1 MIRLL
6 QAYRV
11 WATLRLAERR
21 REVHS
26 SGRSQLPLV
35 KLATD
40 ARFMHDVAVCA
51 MQNGSGT
58 YSEFL
63 ARLPAG
69 LCPCQGEVEDPGP
82 VHIPRCPWGERLDSE
97 MPF

>member
-11 WATLRLAERR
+11 WDALRKTERR
-21 REVHS
+21 HREIHS
-26 SGRSQLPLV
+26 GSQLPLV
-35 KLATD
+35 QLATD

-58 YSEFL
+58 YDRFL
-63 ARLPAG
+63 ERLPGA
-69 LCPCQGEVEDPGP
+69 LCPCQGNVEDPGP
-82 VHIPRCPWGERLDSE
+82 EHIRRCPYRERPDPDV
-97 MPF
+97 PF